1 MIVLEVLGYFNRNK
15 QNLLQWIE
23 NYLQGRYQSVMIEG
37 QVSSPLPVTLGV
49 PQGSIIGPLLF
60 VLYINDICDV
70 CTSFIMLT
78 MPNFI
83 EI

>member
-1 MIVLEVLGYFNRNK
+1 MIVLEVLGYFDRNK

-49 PQGSIIGPLLF
+49 PQGSIVPLLDHYYLF
-60 VLYINDICDV
+60 Y
-70 CTSFIMLT
+70 T
-78 MPNFI
+78 
-83 EI
+83 